1 MFIDSVK
8 IYLKAGCGGKGC
20 QSFYHSKYS
29 RYGIPNGGNGGAG
42 ADIIITADKRL
53 HTLLDFKYRPEF
65 NACPG
70 AHGSGNK
77 KTGKG
82 AAALVIRVPCGTLVK
97 DAVTQCV
104 LRDLDVDGKSVI
116 MAKGGRGGWGN
127 HCRRQATE
135 GEAGEEKTLILDL
148 KLIADVG
155 LVGFPNSGKSTLI
168 SAISSA
174 HPKVAAYPF
183 TTKEP
188 ALGVVE
194 ADGFSFT
201 VADIPGLIEDSH
213 QGRGLGDKFL
223 RHIER
228 TKILVHIIDMAGVD
242 ARSPVDDFKAINRE
256 LGLYSSEIAAK
267 KQILAANKMD
277 LAPAAENFR
286 RFKAK
291 VKKKIYPISAL
302 EKQGLEGLIEAIRR
316 QLQLQKNSN

>member
-8 IYLKAGCGGKGC
+8 IHLKAGCGGKGC
-20 QSFYHSKYS
+20 QSFYRTKYA
-29 RYGIPNGGNGGAG
+29 RYGIPSGGDGGAG

-77 KTGKG
+77 KKG
-82 AAALVIRVPCGTLVK
+82 RDAAALVIRVPCGTQVK
-97 DAVTQCV
+97 DAATQCV

-116 MAKGGRGGWGN
+116 VAKGGRGGWGN
-127 HCRRQATE
+127 RCRREATE
-135 GEAGEEKTLILDL
+135 GQPGEEKTLILDL

-213 QGRGLGDKFL
+213 LGRGLGDKFL
-223 RHIER
+223 RHVER

-256 LGLYSSEIAAK
+256 LGLYNSEIAAK

-277 LAPAAENFR
+277 LAPAAENLS

-302 EKQGLEGLIEAIRR
+302 KKQGLEDLIEAVKR
-316 QLQLQKNSN
+316 QLQKNSN

>member
-8 IYLKAGCGGKGC
+8 IYVKAGCGGKGC
-20 QSFYHSKYS
+20 QSFYRSKYT
-29 RYGIPNGGNGGAG
+29 RYGIPNGGDGGAG

-65 NACPG
+65 HACHG
-70 AHGSGNK
+70 AHGSGQNK
-77 KTGKG
+77 KGKD

-97 DAVTQCV
+97 DAATRCV

-116 MAKGGRGGWGN
+116 LAKGGQGGLGN
-127 HCRRQATE
+127 RRRREATA
-135 GEAGEEKTLILDL
+135 GQAGEEKTLILDL

-194 ADGFSFT
+194 PDGFSFI
-201 VADIPGLIEDSH
+201 VADIPGLIENSH

-242 ARSPVDDFKAINRE
+242 ARSPLDDFKAINRE
-256 LGLYSSEIAAK
+256 LSLYSSEIAVK

-302 EKQGLEGLIEAIRR
+302 KKKGLEDLIGAITKE
-316 QLQLQKNSN
+316 LQKDSN